1 MTDDRA
7 KDTGAGKKGMT
18 AKRFTYHELIKA
30 LRADAAP
37 ATEDGS
43 AQR

>member
-7 KDTGAGKKGMT
+7 KDTGAGKKEIA
-18 AKRFTYHELIKA
+18 AKRFTYQELIKA
-30 LRADAAP
+30 LRADAVP

-43 AQR
+43 APR